1 MLSSIAFSI
10 NRMSAPRIPFA
21 DFASMANR
29 LGVGSI
35 EIRNDLSGVEME
47 DGTPA
52 STIGALAKAQGLRI
66 RSINALQRF
75 EQFDV
80 TRADEAKTMIQYAVD
95 CHAEA
100 LVLCPTN
107 SRRDIRIAEQRH
119 SDLVHALRQ
128 LKPMLDQAGL
138 IGLIE
143 PLGFEECAV
152 RRKSQAVRAIQ
163 EIGDTTTFKLVHDT
177 FHHHLAGE
185 ELFFPEITGLVHIS
199 GVEDIALSPTEMR
212 DSHRVLVGAGD
223 RLGNVQQ
230 LTRLTQAGYAGLASF
245 EPFAEEIAAATDI
258 ESRLAASMAYLLGA
272 VAKGSSAPTA

>member
-80 TRADEAKTMIQYAVD
+80 TRADEAKTMIQYD
-95 CHAEA
+95 
-100 LVLCPTN
+100 
-107 SRRDIRIAEQRH
+107 
-119 SDLVHALRQ
+119 
-128 LKPMLDQAGL
+128 
-138 IGLIE
+138 
-143 PLGFEECAV
+143 
-152 RRKSQAVRAIQ
+152 
-163 EIGDTTTFKLVHDT
+163 
-177 FHHHLAGE
+177 
-185 ELFFPEITGLVHIS
+185 
-199 GVEDIALSPTEMR
+199 
-212 DSHRVLVGAGD
+212 
-223 RLGNVQQ
+223 
-230 LTRLTQAGYAGLASF
+230 
-245 EPFAEEIAAATDI
+245 
-258 ESRLAASMAYLLGA
+258 
-272 VAKGSSAPTA
+272 